1 MYYQDLTLKLLAALL
16 YVTVCPIFEMGALS
30 WFSVETV
37 ERMPTG
43 IFGRLVHPWVLFVIL
58 QLLTLASS
66 WFRNSWT
73 ALLVIWVMSRAE
85 NWDSPE
91 SVS

>member
-1 MYYQDLTLKLLAALL
+1 MCCVPSRFDFEVAGGS
-16 YVTVCPIFEMGALS
+16 VCPIFEMGALS

-37 ERMPTG
+37 ERMPTA
-43 IFGRLVHPWVLFVIL
+43 IFVRLVHPWVLFVIL

-73 ALLVIWVMSRAE
+73 TLLVIWVMSCAE